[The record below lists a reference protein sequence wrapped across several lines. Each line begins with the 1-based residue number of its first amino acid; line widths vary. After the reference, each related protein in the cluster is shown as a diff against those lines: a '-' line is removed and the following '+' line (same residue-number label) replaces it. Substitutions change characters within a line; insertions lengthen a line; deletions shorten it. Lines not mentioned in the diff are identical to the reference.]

1 MLDSLRLEI
10 TVAAV
15 TFNFSAAFGPKL
27 DEEEGTMSE
36 GTREDSGFKVVD
48 RRPFTE
54 EGARRADAQMK
65 EERVEAEK
73 PRPAPASPATP
84 ETKLDDR
91 LDERFAML
99 VELLTNGALTH
110 LGLMES
116 GTGEPLAVDLPGA
129 RAMIDLLGVLEDKTK
144 GNLSPAEQKFLGE
157 VLFELHT
164 RFVEAQRQAAP
175 KQR

>member
-1 MLDSLRLEI
+1 M
-10 TVAAV
+10 
-15 TFNFSAAFGPKL
+15 P
-27 DEEEGTMSE
+27 EE
-36 GTREDSGFKVVD
+36 TREDSSFKVVD

-65 EERVEAEK
+65 EERAEAE
-73 PRPAPASPATP
+73 RPQPAAAPTPTNAAPAA
-84 ETKLDDR
+84 DDR

-110 LGLMES
+110 LGLMDS
-116 GTGEPLAVDLPGA
+116 GTGEPLAVNLPGA

-144 GNLSPAEQKFLGE
+144 GNLSAAEQKFLGE

-164 RFVEAQRQAAP
+164 RFVEAQRQATP
-175 KQR
+175 KRR

>member
-1 MLDSLRLEI
+1 
-10 TVAAV
+10 
-15 TFNFSAAFGPKL
+15 
-27 DEEEGTMSE
+27 MSE
-36 GTREDSGFKVVD
+36 ETNEGSGFKVVD

-65 EERVEAEK
+65 EERAEAET
-73 PRPAPASPATP
+73 PRAAAATAQPASA
-84 ETKLDDR
+84 ETKVDDH

-110 LGLMES
+110 LGLMD
-116 GTGEPLAVDLPGA
+116 GGAGEPLAVNLPGA
-129 RAMIDLLGVLEDKTK
+129 RAMIDLLGVIEDKTK
-144 GNLSPAEQKFLGE
+144 GNLSQAEQKFLGE

-175 KQR
+175 KRR

>member
-1 MLDSLRLEI
+1 ML
-10 TVAAV
+10 
-15 TFNFSAAFGPKL
+15 
-27 DEEEGTMSE
+27 EE
-36 GTREDSGFKVVD
+36 TREDSSFKVVD

-54 EGARRADAQMK
+54 QGARRADAQMK

-73 PRPAPASPATP
+73 PQSGAAPAPPANAAP
-84 ETKLDDR
+84 AQDDR

-110 LGLMES
+110 LGLMDS
-116 GTGEPLAVDLPGA
+116 GTGEPLTVNLPGA

-144 GNLSPAEQKFLGE
+144 GNLSASEQKFLGE

-164 RFVEAQRQAAP
+164 RFVEAQRQATP
-175 KQR
+175 KRR